1 MKTRFYLLLCAL
13 LLSSCANGQSSNS
26 DTTDKTASAV
36 ETPSAATNIDV
47 NTAQQ
52 TLKESQVVLL
62 DVRTAEEFAQGHIPG
77 AQNIDFLGSNFAEE
91 VKKLDP
97 QQHYVVYC
105 ASGNR
110 SQKASQQM
118 TDLGF
123 TQVQN
128 VLGGFQAWQSQ
139 NLPVE

>member
-1 MKTRFYLLLCAL
+1 MKSLFYLLLSAL
-13 LLSSCANGQSSNS
+13 LLSSCANAQSPKSEE
-26 DTTDKTASAV
+26 TAATSQN
-36 ETPSAATNIDV
+36 TSQATNIDV

-52 TLKESQVVLL
+52 TLQQSQVKLL
-62 DVRTAEEFAQGHIPG
+62 DVRTAEEYAQGHIPG
-77 AQNIDFLGSNFAEE
+77 AQNIDFLGSNFSEE
-91 VKKLDP
+91 IKKLDP

-110 SQKASQQM
+110 SQKATQQM
-118 TDLGF
+118 SDLGF

>member
-1 MKTRFYLLLCAL
+1 MKSRFYLLLSAIV
-13 LLSSCANGQSSNS
+13 LSSCANAQSPQS
-26 DTTDKTASAV
+26 DETVTTSHSTSQ
-36 ETPSAATNIDV
+36 ATNIDV

-52 TLKESQVVLL
+52 TLQQSQVKLL

-91 VKKLDP
+91 IKKLDP

-110 SQKASQQM
+110 SQKATQQM
-118 TDLGF
+118 SDLGF

>member
-1 MKTRFYLLLCAL
+1 MKSLFYLLLSAL
-13 LLSSCANGQSSNS
+13 LLSSCANAQSPKSEE
-26 DTTDKTASAV
+26 TAATSQN
-36 ETPSAATNIDV
+36 TSQATNIDV

-52 TLKESQVVLL
+52 TLQQSQVKLL
-62 DVRTAEEFAQGHIPG
+62 DVRTAEEYAQGHIPG
-77 AQNIDFLGSNFAEE
+77 AQNIDFLGNNFSEE
-91 VKKLDP
+91 IKKLDP

-110 SQKASQQM
+110 SQKATQQM
-118 TDLGF
+118 SDLGF

>member
-1 MKTRFYLLLCAL
+1 MKSLFYLLLSAL
-13 LLSSCANGQSSNS
+13 LLSSCANAQSPKSEE
-26 DTTDKTASAV
+26 TAATSQNA
-36 ETPSAATNIDV
+36 SQATNIDV

-52 TLKESQVVLL
+52 TLQQSQVKLL
-62 DVRTAEEFAQGHIPG
+62 DVRTAEEYAQGHIPG
-77 AQNIDFLGSNFAEE
+77 AQNIDFLGNNFSEE
-91 VKKLDP
+91 IKKLDP

-110 SQKASQQM
+110 SQKATQQM
-118 TDLGF
+118 SDLGF

>member
-1 MKTRFYLLLCAL
+1 MKPIFYLLLSAL
-13 LLSSCANGQSSNS
+13 LLSSCANAQSSKS
-26 DTTDKTASAV
+26 DTTTAASAN
-36 ETPSAATNIDV
+36 PSVATNIDV

-52 TLKESQVVLL
+52 TLQQSQVKLL
-62 DVRTAEEFAQGHIPG
+62 DVRTAEEYAQGHIPG

-91 VKKLDP
+91 IKKLDP

-110 SQKASQQM
+110 SQKATQQM
-118 TDLGF
+118 NALGF

>member
-1 MKTRFYLLLCAL
+1 MKSLFYLLLSAL
-13 LLSSCANGQSSNS
+13 LLSSCANAQSSKS
-26 DTTDKTASAV
+26 DTTTAASAN
-36 ETPSAATNIDV
+36 PSVATNIDV

-52 TLKESQVVLL
+52 TLQQSQVKLL
-62 DVRTAEEFAQGHIPG
+62 DVRTAEEYTQGHIPG

-91 VKKLDP
+91 IKKLDP

-110 SQKASQQM
+110 SQKATQQM
-118 TDLGF
+118 SDLGF